1 MKALD
6 TSSGSGTGPIIQGQ
20 EYTGFLY
27 ELGQERTFYLR
38 GSEVTASLYYSGG
51 TETVRLQG
59 SEYTRTLYTKSGN
72 SYTMVT
78 IPLFR
83 EGSSR
88 TFYKRGS
95 LYSSALFNDGGAT
108 TIREQGALFTP
119 ALFYAGTRRAN
130 LTLAEFTVK
139 KITALGTGQ

>member
-1 MKALD
+1 M
-6 TSSGSGTGPIIQGQ
+6 
-20 EYTGFLY
+20 Y

-38 GSEVTASLYYSGG
+38 GSEVTDSLFYSGG
-51 TETVRLQG
+51 NETVRLQG
-59 SEYTRTLYTKSGN
+59 SEYTSTLYTRSGGT
-72 SYTMVT
+72 YTMVT

-95 LYSSALFNDGGAT
+95 LYSSALFRDGGST

-119 ALFYAGTRRAN
+119 ALFYAGTRRAKLN
-130 LTLAEFTVK
+130 LATFSYK